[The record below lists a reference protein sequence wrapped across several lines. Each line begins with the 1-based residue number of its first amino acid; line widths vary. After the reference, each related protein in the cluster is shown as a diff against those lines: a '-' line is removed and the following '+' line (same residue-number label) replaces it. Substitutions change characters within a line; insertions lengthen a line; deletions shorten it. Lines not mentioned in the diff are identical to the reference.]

1 MNTAELKTRFDEL
14 YATMETSNDVAKMR
28 HFGEAFKKM
37 FNEVAERDARLA
49 STIIEYLSMMEFNNF
64 VTADEAMEVASHF
77 INDDMAVTG
86 SAEPTRGAH
95 WPMDTVKA
103 ILSARGCALEDKPY
117 YNWPALWLVMNMEYS
132 DYADTLVELL
142 GDKNSEKLAMA
153 CYKMAVKKLK
163 DRDRPHFVREYFELD
178 D

>member
-1 MNTAELKTRFDEL
+1 MTPQDLKEAYKRL
-14 YATMETSNDVAKMR
+14 YDGMKMSKDVSKMKIFGAAFTDMFGKVAQAHPDIAQATIDMLAAIEYHNYVTKQEAMDVA
-28 HFGEAFKKM
+28 E
-37 FNEVAERDARLA
+37 E
-49 STIIEYLSMMEFNNF
+49 
-64 VTADEAMEVASHF
+64 F
-77 INDDMAVTG
+77 INDDTLITG

-95 WPMDTVKA
+95 WNMDALKGFLTQ
-103 ILSARGCALEDKPY
+103 RGIPFEEKPY

-142 GDKNSEKLAMA
+142 GDKNGEKLAMA

-163 DRDRPHFVREYFELD
+163 DRDRPHFIREYFELD